1 MSGKTVKFDNI
12 EVTKK
17 NPVSKQAID
26 LNLVDMSKIIIF
38 DKFKHSEKGFKY
50 FIDYI
55 VDDIVRPL
63 CII

>member
-38 DKFKHSEKGFKY
+38 DKFKHSEKGLN
-50 FIDYI
+50 I
-55 VDDIVRPL
+55 L
-63 CII
+63 LTT